1 MAFPSLRGI
10 GTSWDTGYMGARRAL
25 IPDQSRLVSGGLSPN
40 HLTISALQR
49 RLNISEDLDFSE
61 NNSGIIDQSPI
72 LFRTAGASRFF
83 ILSQSGERRSGS
95 ASRGASTM
103 PSYR

>member
-1 MAFPSLRGI
+1 MNILAEQRKRFVAAPRLMASLASLGGI
-10 GTSWDTGYMGARRAL
+10 GTHWHTGHVAARQAL

-61 NNSGIIDQSPI
+61 NNSGIIDQSPSSSAPPA
-72 LFRTAGASRFF
+72 LP
-83 ILSQSGERRSGS
+83 GS
-95 ASRGASTM
+95 SS
-103 PSYR
+103 